1 MRKQSETAA
10 SQFPLFQARSQN
22 QQLPRE
28 IKPKLLPLLVR
39 LLRKHVDASRTAR
52 RVSEVDHE

>member
-1 MRKQSETAA
+1 MRKQAKTPA
-10 SQFPLFQARSQN
+10 SQLPLFPAPSQN

-39 LLRKHVDASRTAR
+39 LLRKHVDSGRTTR

>member
-1 MRKQSETAA
+1 MRKHAKTAA
-10 SQFPLFQARSQN
+10 SQLPLFPAPSQN

-28 IKPKLLPLLVR
+28 MESKLLSLLVR
-39 LLRKHVDASRTAR
+39 LLRKHVDSGRTTR